1 MKEGMDRKYILV
13 VLLHILAG
21 LGLQGKSMHIQWKVP
36 DFRAEQHVADH
47 LPDNDLSSLNSA
59 NWG

>member
-21 LGLQGKSMHIQWKVP
+21 LGLQGKSMHIQ
-36 DFRAEQHVADH
+36 
-47 LPDNDLSSLNSA
+47 
-59 NWG
+59 